1 MTATSAS
8 SHPSR
13 PAPRS
18 LARAAGFTLI
28 ELLVVFVL
36 IGLVTALVAP
46 AGIRAIENAGRR
58 GALADL
64 NALLAALPLR
74 AYRSG
79 APLTIDAAG
88 LRAQLPDAPENFVI
102 ETNAPLTYAA
112 NGMAA
117 GGEVRAGFPDGGWVG
132 FTVAPV
138 TGVVTRTD
146 AQP

>member
-1 MTATSAS
+1 M
-8 SHPSR
+8 
-13 PAPRS
+13 
-18 LARAAGFTLI
+18 
-28 ELLVVFVL
+28 FVL
-36 IGLVTALVAP
+36 IALVTGLVVP

-88 LRAQLPDAPENFVI
+88 LRAQLSDAPQNFVI
-102 ETNAPLTYAA
+102 ETGAPLAYAA
-112 NGMAA
+112 NGMAT
-117 GGEVRAGFPDGGWVG
+117 GGEVRAGFSDGNWVA

-138 TGVVTRTD
+138 TGVVTRSD
-146 AQP
+146 GPP